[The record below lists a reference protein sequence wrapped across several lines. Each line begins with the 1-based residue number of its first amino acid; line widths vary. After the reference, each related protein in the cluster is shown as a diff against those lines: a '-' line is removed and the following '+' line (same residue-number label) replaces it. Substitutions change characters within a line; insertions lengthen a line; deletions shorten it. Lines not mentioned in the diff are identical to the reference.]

1 MSLGDLR
8 AAYRRSRV
16 LFRTLARFR
25 RNARLSRTAFVAERL
40 QRFRAHLAF
49 AGEASPYYA
58 QVLRDARIDVAQA
71 TPSDL
76 PVLTKAQLRDRFD
89 DLVTD
94 RRLTR
99 AGIEQFLAG
108 SEDARELYLG
118 TYRVLNTSGS
128 AGPSAYV
135 VFSDDDWVRGM
146 AQWLRPAFRPPPAHR
161 LRPYRI
167 AFYGTIRG
175 HYGGVSMASPM
186 SEGLVRHLVQS
197 RLVDVDAPLPDAIG
211 ELNAFQ
217 PDFLVGYVAA
227 LKVLADAQLAGDLAI
242 RPKGVHGGGE
252 TMTDADAAHL
262 RRAFQCE
269 VRNGYGCTEHLMMGL
284 SGAESNRMVL
294 YDDDFVFE
302 IEPERVL
309 VTNLYNRTLPLF
321 RYMLNDVLRPVPD
334 PDPAFPH
341 LAIETLIGRS
351 ERTLVLRTDDGREEA
366 VLPYS
371 IIALA
376 APGMHSLQLRIDGN
390 AALTLL
396 VRVYPGA
403 DAAATTGQLAAELRK
418 LLDAKRMRGVSVS
431 AMTVPELPLDAR
443 TGKHKL
449 IVDARPGR

>member
-1 MSLGDLR
+1 MSLRDLR

-16 LFRTLARFR
+16 LFRTLAHYR
-25 RNARLSRTAFVAERL
+25 RNARLTRSEFVAARL
-40 QRFRAHLAF
+40 ARFRTHLAF
-49 AGEASPYYA
+49 AQQSSPYYA
-58 QVLRDARIDVAQA
+58 QVLRDARVDAA
-71 TPSDL
+71 AAMPADL
-76 PVLTKAQLRDRFD
+76 PVLTKAELRERFD

-99 AGIEQFLAG
+99 AGIERFLAG

-118 TYRVLNTSGS
+118 TFRVLHTSGS
-128 AGPSAYV
+128 AGPPVYIAY
-135 VFSDDDWVRGM
+135 SEDDWVRGM

-186 SEGLVRHLVQS
+186 AEGVLRHMVQS
-197 RLVDVDAPLPDAIG
+197 RLVDVDAPLHDAVA

-227 LKVLADAQLAGDLAI
+227 LKVLADTQLAGGLAI
-242 RPKGVHGGGE
+242 APKGVHGGGE
-252 TMTDADAAHL
+252 TMTAADAAHL
-262 RRAFQCE
+262 RGAFNCE

-284 SGAESNRMVL
+284 SSADANRMVL
-294 YDDDFVFE
+294 YDDDFIFE

-321 RYMLNDVLRPVPD
+321 RYVLNDVLRPVPD
-334 PDPAFPH
+334 PDPAFAY
-341 LAIETLIGRS
+341 LAIDTLIGRG
-351 ERTLVLRTDDGREEA
+351 ERTLVLRTDDGRDEA

-376 APGMHSLQLRIDGN
+376 APGMHSLQLRIDGD

-403 DAAATTGQLAAELRK
+403 DAGVTAARLAAELRK
-418 LLDAKRMRGVSVS
+418 LLDAKHMRGVDVR
-431 AMTVPELPLDAR
+431 AEAVAELPLDPR